1 MAGGRFLVAFSDVLW
16 YHNRVIIISLG
27 GAAMYL
33 EAKIK
38 IPSGIAGITTKTI
51 KGVTYVYYIYS
62 RSYDA
67 DKKYT
72 APKATSIGK
81 CVPEEPGMMYPN
93 HNFLRFF
100 PEIDLPDEKS
110 ETYRSGCLR
119 IGAYAVLSRIVA
131 EYHLDEMADRII
143 GEDSGLFLDLA
154 IYSIIS
160 ENNAGQYY
168 PEYAYNHP
176 LFTDEMRMYS
186 DTKVSNFLGSIKQD
200 QRIQFLNEWNEKM
213 DHRQKIYI
221 SYDST
226 NKDCQ
231 AGEIELA
238 EYGHPKVN
246 TGQPVI
252 GYSIAYDCNNTV
264 PLFYEDYPGSIVDV
278 TQLQIMLEKAHGY
291 GYRHIGFILDR
302 GYFSQANIR
311 YMDKH
316 GYDFV
321 IMVKGMGSLVR
332 QLVLSVRGTFEDK
345 RECSIRGHR
354 VNGITV
360 PGRLF
365 PSDEKD
371 RYFHIYYNDGKKAGE
386 RERLESRID
395 QMAAVLRKCERKK
408 LPPLNRTYEKYFKLV
423 YMNKGKKDEKFMYAE
438 ENTEVINQDIQL
450 CGYFVLVT
458 SDKMTAQEALDL
470 YRSRD
475 ASEKLFRGDKSYLG
489 NSAIRNYTTEP
500 CQAKI
505 FLEFV
510 ALIIRNRFYTYL
522 KSMVK
527 NTGRKRNYFT
537 VPAAIRELEKIE
549 IIQQTDRNYRL
560 GRAVTATQKDILK
573 AFNMTAANI
582 KEEAIAINDELIQ
595 IAARR
600 LQHGSQNN
608 ND

>member
-1 MAGGRFLVAFSDVLW
+1 
-16 YHNRVIIISLG
+16 
-27 GAAMYL
+27 MYL
-33 EAKIK
+33 ETKIK
-38 IPSGIAGITTKTI
+38 IPKNIPGLTTKTI
-51 KGVTYVYYIYS
+51 KGTTYVYYTFNRTYN
-62 RSYDA
+62 A
-67 DKKYT
+67 EKKYLS
-72 APKATSIGK
+72 PSGTSVGK
-81 CVPEEPGMMYPN
+81 CIPDEPGMMYPN

-100 PEIDLPDEKS
+100 PEIDLPEERD

-131 EYHLDEMADRII
+131 EYHLDEMANRII
-143 GEDSGLFLDLA
+143 GEDGGLFLDLA

-168 PEYAYNHP
+168 PDYAYNHP
-176 LFTDEMRMYS
+176 LFTENMRMYS
-186 DTKVSNFLGSIKQD
+186 DTKVSEFLGKITRD
-200 QRIQFLNEWNEKM
+200 QSVQFLNEWNEKI

-231 AGEIELA
+231 AGEIELV
-238 EYGHPKVN
+238 EFGHPKVD

-252 GYSIAYDCNNTV
+252 GYSVAYDCNNSI

-278 TQLQIMLEKAHGY
+278 TQLQIMLEKAEGY
-291 GYRHIGFILDR
+291 GYKHIGFILDR
-302 GYFSQANIR
+302 GYFSRENIR
-311 YMDKH
+311 FMDKKK
-316 GYDFV
+316 YSFV
-321 IMVKGMGSLVR
+321 IMVKGMKTLVKE
-332 QLVLSVRGTFEDK
+332 LVLEVRGTFEDR
-345 RECSIRGHR
+345 REYTIRSHH

-360 PGRLF
+360 TGKLF
-365 PSDEKD
+365 PSDEKN

-386 RERLESRID
+386 RERLESKID
-395 QMAAVLRKCERKK
+395 QMAAVLRKCEGKK
-408 LPPLNRTYEKYFKLV
+408 LPNLNRTYTKYFNMV
-423 YMNKGKKDEKFMYAE
+423 YMNQGKKDEKFMYAE
-438 ENTEVINQDIQL
+438 EKTEVISQDIQL

-458 SDKMTAQEALDL
+458 SDKMTAEEALDL

-500 CQAKI
+500 CHAKI

-510 ALIIRNRFYTYL
+510 ALIIRNRFFTYL
-522 KSMVK
+522 KNYMK
-527 NTGRKRNYFT
+527 MTDKKRNYYT
-537 VPAAIRELEKIE
+537 VPAAIKELEKIE
-549 IIQQTDRNYRL
+549 IIQQADRNYRL
-560 GRAVTATQKDILK
+560 NNAVTAKQKDILK

-582 KEEAIAINDELIQ
+582 KEEAIAINDQLVQ

-600 LQHGSQNN
+600 LQHGSQND

>member
-1 MAGGRFLVAFSDVLW
+1 
-16 YHNRVIIISLG
+16 
-27 GAAMYL
+27 MYL
-33 EAKIK
+33 EVK
-38 IPSGIAGITTKTI
+38 IPIPKDVTGLSLKTI
-51 KGVTYVYYIYS
+51 KGVTYIYYTYS
-62 RSYDA
+62 RSYNA

-72 APKATSIGK
+72 SPSCTSIGK
-81 CVPEEPGMMYPN
+81 VVPEEPGMMYPN

-100 PEIDLPDEKS
+100 PEIDLPDERS
-110 ETYRSGCLR
+110 DTYRSGCLR

-131 EYHLDEMADRII
+131 EYHLDEMANRII
-143 GEDSGLFLDLA
+143 GEDGGLFLDLA

-168 PEYAYNHP
+168 PDYAYNHP
-176 LFTDEMRMYS
+176 LFTDDMRMYS
-186 DTKVSNFLGSIKQD
+186 DTKVSDFLGSLTRD
-200 QRIQFLNEWNEKM
+200 QSVQFLNEWNEKT

-231 AGEIELA
+231 AGEIELV
-238 EYGHPKVN
+238 EFGHPKVD

-252 GYSIAYDCNNTV
+252 GYSIAYDCNNAV

-278 TQLQIMLEKAHGY
+278 TQLQIMLEKAEGY
-291 GYRHIGFILDR
+291 GYKHIGFILDR
-302 GYFSQANIR
+302 GYFSKENIR
-311 YMDKH
+311 FMDKKK
-316 GYDFV
+316 YSFI
-321 IMVKGMGSLVR
+321 IMVKGMRSLVKE
-332 QLVLSVRGTFEDK
+332 LVLEVRGTFEDN
-345 RECSIRGHR
+345 REFTIRSHR

-360 PGRLF
+360 QRKLF
-365 PSDEKD
+365 PSDEKE

-386 RERLESRID
+386 RERLEAKID

-408 LPPLNRTYEKYFKLV
+408 LPNLNRTYSKYFNMV
-423 YMNKGKKDEKFMYAE
+423 YMNQGKKDEKFIYAE
-438 ENTEVINQDIQL
+438 EKKDVISQDIQL

-458 SDKMTAQEALDL
+458 SEKMTAEEALDL

-500 CQAKI
+500 CHAKI

-510 ALIIRNRFYTYL
+510 ALIIRNRFFTYL
-522 KSMVK
+522 KEYMK
-527 NTGRKRNYFT
+527 MTDKKRNYYT
-537 VPAAIRELEKIE
+537 VPAAIKELDKIE
-549 IIQQTDRNYRL
+549 IIQQADRNYRL
-560 GRAVTATQKDILK
+560 NNAVTAKQKDILK

-582 KEEAIAINDELIQ
+582 KEEAIAINDQLAQ
-595 IAARR
+595 ITARR
-600 LQHGSQNN
+600 LQHGTQNS

>member
-1 MAGGRFLVAFSDVLW
+1 
-16 YHNRVIIISLG
+16 
-27 GAAMYL
+27 MYL
-33 EAKIK
+33 DAKIK
-38 IPSGIAGITTKTI
+38 IPSEVSGVSTKTI
-51 KGVTYVYYIYS
+51 SGVSYVYYTFG
-62 RSYDA
+62 RSYSVE
-67 DKKYT
+67 KKYSK
-72 APKATSIGK
+72 PKCTSIGK
-81 CVPEEPGMMYPN
+81 CVPDEPGMMYPN

-119 IGAYAVLSRIVA
+119 IGTYAVLSRIVA
-131 EYHLDEMADRII
+131 EYHLDEMIDRII

-154 IYSIIS
+154 VYSIIS

-168 PEYAYNHP
+168 PDYAYNHP
-176 LFTDEMRMYS
+176 LFTEDMRMYS
-186 DTKVSNFLGSIKQD
+186 DTKVSDFLGSITQD
-200 QRIQFLNEWNEKM
+200 QSIQFLNEWNEKM

-231 AGEIELA
+231 SGEIELV
-238 EYGHPKVN
+238 EYGHPKVD

-252 GYSIAYDCNNTV
+252 GYSIAYDCNNST

-278 TQLQIMLEKAHGY
+278 TQLQIMLEKAKGY
-291 GYRHIGFILDR
+291 GYRHVGFILDR
-302 GYFSQANIR
+302 GYFSRENIR
-311 YMDKH
+311 FMDKH
-316 GYDFV
+316 GYSFV
-321 IMVKGMGSLVR
+321 IMVKGMQSLVR
-332 QLVLSVRGTFEDK
+332 EIVLEAKGTFEDL

-354 VNGITV
+354 VNGIT
-360 PGRLF
+360 RARKLF
-365 PSDEKD
+365 PSDEHE

-386 RERLESRID
+386 RERLESKID
-395 QMAAVLRKCERKK
+395 QMAAVLHKCERKK
-408 LPPLNRTYEKYFKLV
+408 LPQLNRTYAKYFNLV
-423 YMNKGKKDEKFMYAE
+423 FMNKGKKDEKFMYAE
-438 ENTEVINQDIQL
+438 ENTEAINQDIQL

-458 SDKMTAQEALDL
+458 SEKMTAEEALDL

-489 NSAIRNYTTEP
+489 NKAIRNYTTEP

-510 ALIIRNRFYTYL
+510 ALIIRNRFFTYL
-522 KSMVK
+522 KALMK
-527 NTGRKRNYFT
+527 NSGKKRNYFT

-600 LQHGSQNN
+600 LQHGTQND

>member
-1 MAGGRFLVAFSDVLW
+1 
-16 YHNRVIIISLG
+16 
-27 GAAMYL
+27 MYL

-38 IPSGIAGITTKTI
+38 IPTEVSGISTKTI
-51 KGVTYVYYIYS
+51 SGISYVYYTFD
-62 RSYDA
+62 RSYSTE
-67 DKKYT
+67 KKYSK
-72 APKATSIGK
+72 PKGTSIGK
-81 CVPEEPGMMYPN
+81 CIPDEPGMMYPN
-93 HNFLRFF
+93 QNFLRFF

-119 IGAYAVLSRIVA
+119 IGAYVVLSRIVA
-131 EYHLDEMADRII
+131 EYHLDEMIDRII

-168 PEYAYNHP
+168 PDYAYNHP
-176 LFTDEMRMYS
+176 LFTEDMRMYS
-186 DTKVSNFLGSIKQD
+186 DTKVSDFLGKITRD
-200 QRIQFLNEWNEKM
+200 QSIQFLNEWNGKM
-213 DHRQKIYI
+213 DHRQRIYI

-231 AGEIELA
+231 SGEIELV
-238 EYGHPKVN
+238 EYGHPKVD

-252 GYSIAYDCNNTV
+252 GYSIAYDCDNST

-278 TQLQIMLEKAHGY
+278 TQLQIMLEKAKGY

-302 GYFSQANIR
+302 GYFSRENIR
-311 YMDKH
+311 FMDKH
-316 GYDFV
+316 GYGFV
-321 IMVKGMGSLVR
+321 IMVKGMRTLVR
-332 QLVLSVRGTFEDK
+332 DIVMEVRGTFEDL
-345 RECSIRGHR
+345 RECSIRDHK

-360 PGRLF
+360 TRKLF
-365 PSDEKD
+365 PSDEHE

-386 RERLESRID
+386 RERLESKID
-395 QMAAVLRKCERKK
+395 QMASVLRKCEGKN
-408 LPPLNRTYEKYFKLV
+408 PPLLNRTYTKYFNLV
-423 YMNKGKKDEKFMYAE
+423 FMNKGKKDEKFMFAE

-458 SDKMTAQEALDL
+458 SEKMTATEALDL

-489 NSAIRNYTTEP
+489 NKAIRNYTTEP

-510 ALIIRNRFYTYL
+510 ALIIRNRFFTYL
-522 KSMVK
+522 KALMK
-527 NTGRKRNYFT
+527 NSGKKRNYFT

-595 IAARR
+595 ITARR
-600 LQHGSQNN
+600 LQHGTQNN